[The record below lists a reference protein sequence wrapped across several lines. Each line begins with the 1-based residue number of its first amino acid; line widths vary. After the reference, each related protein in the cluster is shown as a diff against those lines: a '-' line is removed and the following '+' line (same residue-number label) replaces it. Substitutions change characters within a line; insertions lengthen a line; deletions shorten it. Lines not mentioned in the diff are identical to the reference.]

1 MIANARMYGVSTEVA
16 ALWRELLSSIIA
28 ATGPGIAA
36 AGQGIELLEHA
47 APAPIDELWGRADM
61 AAVFMCGLPFARAK
75 PQPVPVAAP
84 VPSPAAFG
92 GEPRYWSEF
101 VVRRDSG
108 FATVADAFGSRIAFT
123 VPGSQSGCVAA
134 LSYLQ
139 AQHGDF
145 YSRGAPPLFAEI
157 IAPTVTPVG
166 ALEAVVGGAAEIA
179 PIDAYAFELLRVH
192 RPDLA
197 AAVRV
202 VGRTAP
208 TPIPLLV
215 ASPPAAADGA
225 GGIGVGEALA
235 AAFLAAHLDNRVKPL
250 MDRLLLE
257 RFVRPDPAAYREL
270 ATRFTAATQFWH
282 AHPLAAVA
290 HPAFVW

>member
-1 MIANARMYGVSTEVA
+1 MIANARMYGVSPAVA

-28 ATGPGIAA
+28 AARPGIAA
-36 AGQGIELLEHA
+36 PGLTIELLEHA
-47 APAPIDELWGRADM
+47 PPAPIDALWARADM
-61 AAVFMCGLPFARAK
+61 AAVFMCGLPFARAE

-92 GEPRYWSEF
+92 GKPRYWSDF
-101 VVRRDSG
+101 VVRRDSR
-108 FATVADAFGSRIAFT
+108 FNTVADTFGSRIAFT

-134 LSYLQ
+134 LCYFQ

-145 YSRGAPPLFAEI
+145 NSRGDRPLFAEI
-157 IAPTVTPVG
+157 IAPTVTPTG

-179 PIDAYAFELLRVH
+179 PIDAYALELLRVH
-192 RPDLA
+192 RPDLT

-202 VGRTAP
+202 VGRTTP

-215 ASPPAAADGA
+215 ASAPVVADGA
-225 GGIGVGEALA
+225 GGGVGALA
-235 AAFLAAHLDNRVKPL
+235 PAFLAAHLDTTVKPL
-250 MDRLLLE
+250 MHRLLLE
-257 RFVRPDPAAYREL
+257 RFVQPDPAAYREL
-270 ATRFTAATQFWH
+270 ASRFTTATQFWR
-282 AHPLAAVA
+282 AHPIAAVA

>member
-1 MIANARMYGVSTEVA
+1 MIANARMYGVSPAVA

-28 ATGPGIAA
+28 AAD
-36 AGQGIELLEHA
+36 QDIELLEHA
-47 APAPIDELWGRADM
+47 APAPIEELWDRTDM
-61 AAVFMCGLPFARAK
+61 AAVFMCGLPFARAE

-84 VPSPAAFG
+84 VPSPATFG
-92 GEPRYWSEF
+92 GEAHYWSVF

-108 FATVADAFGSRIAFT
+108 FNTVADTFGGRIAFT
-123 VPGSQSGCVAA
+123 VPGSQSGCIAA
-134 LSYLQ
+134 LSYFQ
-139 AQHGDF
+139 ALHPGPD
-145 YSRGAPPLFAEI
+145 SRSGHRPLFAEI
-157 IAPTVTPVG
+157 IAPTITPVG
-166 ALEAVVGGAAEIA
+166 ALEAVVSGDAEIA

-197 AAVRV
+197 AAVHV
-202 VGRTAP
+202 VGGTVP

-215 ASPPAAADGA
+215 ASPGA
-225 GGIGVGEALA
+225 GEALA
-235 AAFLAAHLDNRVKPL
+235 AAFLAAHADAGVKSL

-257 RFVRPDPAAYREL
+257 RFVQPDPAAYREL